1 MQCQVDVYGERNDSL
16 FVQFD
21 TDTGEADLGM
31 RVFQGKIGEFRFEWL
46 VQSMDATEVWSLIQA
61 LLFAADHM
69 PSESDMDCPEC
80 VAEQA
85 KAKGGKS

>member
-1 MQCQVDVYGERNDSL
+1 MQCQVEVYGERNDSL

-21 TDTGEADLGM
+21 TDTGEADLGV
-31 RVFQGKIGEFRFEWL
+31 RIFQGNIGEFRYEWL

-69 PSESDMDCPEC
+69 PAESDDDCPEC
-80 VAEQA
+80 VAEQS
-85 KAKGGKS
+85 KVKGGK